1 MSLRDGIDVAGDRLR
16 SFVVGMAPR
25 ERFLVGLTLVVVLGV
40 SGWFAVR
47 AMNRSTDKV
56 QRQLVATQAA
66 QAQVD
71 ALLRQYSEL
80 AGTAEAL
87 DTRLRAG
94 KDFAPLTWVEGIG
107 NEMGIS
113 DKIRSVQERGN
124 EETDWYVA
132 QKLDLRVDGV
142 DLRQVTDLMFRIE
155 SAPQAVRID
164 ECRIKPGRKARSELD
179 VTMQISILRPL
190 DGGE

>member
-1 MSLRDGIDVAGDRLR
+1 VSLRDGIDVAGDRLR
-16 SFVVGMAPR
+16 SLVAGMAPR
-25 ERFLVGLTLVVVLGV
+25 ERILVGLTLAVLLAV
-40 SGWFAVR
+40 AGWFATR
-47 AMNRSTDKV
+47 AMNRSTERLE
-56 QRQLVATQAA
+56 RQLVATQTA
-66 QAQVD
+66 QAQID
-71 ALLRQYSEL
+71 SMLSQYAEL
-80 AGTAEAL
+80 AGKAEAL
-87 DTRLRAG
+87 DTRLQAGRA
-94 KDFAPLTWVEGIG
+94 FAPLTWIEGIG

-164 ECRIKPGRKARSELD
+164 ECRVKTSRKNRSELD

-190 DGGE
+190 EGGE